1 MYDRKHRIQVAFDA
15 ATVAEATGISLDPD
29 TFEEHLQFATEYQL
43 AMYRLGS
50 KQKREDTRPHVRQSL
65 HYHSLMQL
73 RALFL
78 FAMAEHSHEVA
89 KGGRLNEME
98 RAAVWRMLEH
108 EGKVEF
114 GPERM
119 YRALDPENTQLRQ
132 YVQNDSNK

>member
-15 ATVAEATGISLDPD
+15 ETVAEATGMPLDPD

-50 KQKREDTRPHVRQSL
+50 KAKREETRPHVRHAL
-65 HYHSLMQL
+65 AYNSLMEL

-78 FAMAEHSHEVA
+78 FAQAEHQFEIA

-98 RAAVWRMLEH
+98 RAAVWRVLEH
-108 EGKVEF
+108 EEKIEF
-114 GPERM
+114 GPTRK
-119 YRALDPENTQLRQ
+119 YKAKDPQNTVLRQ
-132 YVQNDSNK
+132 HIENN

>member
-15 ATVAEATGISLDPD
+15 ETVAEATGIKLDPD
-29 TFEEHLQFATEYQL
+29 TFEDHLAYATEYQL

-50 KQKREDTRPHVRQSL
+50 KQKREETRPHVRHALGYS
-65 HYHSLMQL
+65 SLMQL

-78 FAMAEHSHEVA
+78 FSQAEHQHEIA

-108 EGKVEF
+108 EGKVVF
-114 GPERM
+114 GPARM
-119 YRALDPENTQLRQ
+119 YQATDQHNTVLREHI
-132 YVQNDSNK
+132 DGFEI

>member
-15 ATVAEATGISLDPD
+15 ETIAEATGMPLDPD
-29 TFEEHLQFATEYQL
+29 TFQEHLQFATEYQL

-50 KQKREDTRPHVRQSL
+50 KSKREQTRPHVRHDL
-65 HYHSLMQL
+65 AYNSLMQL

-78 FAMAEHSHEVA
+78 FAQAEHQQEIA

-114 GPERM
+114 GPSRM
-119 YRALDPENTQLRQ
+119 YHATDPQNTVLNQHIG
-132 YVQNDSNK
+132 K

>member
-15 ATVAEATGISLDPD
+15 ETVAEATGIKVDPD
-29 TFEEHLQFATEYQL
+29 TFQEHLAFATEYQL

-50 KQKREDTRPHVRQSL
+50 KQKREETRPHVRHAMGYS
-65 HYHSLMQL
+65 SLMQL
-73 RALFL
+73 RALVL
-78 FAMAEHSHEVA
+78 FAKAEHQHEIA

-98 RAAVWRMLEH
+98 RASVWRMLEH

-119 YRALDPENTQLRQ
+119 YRATDPANTVLREHMSNEN
-132 YVQNDSNK
+132 N

>member
-15 ATVAEATGISLDPD
+15 ETIAEATGMPLDPN
-29 TFEEHLQFATEYQL
+29 TFQEHLQFATEYQL

-50 KQKREDTRPHVRQSL
+50 KSKREQTRPHVRHDL
-65 HYHSLMQL
+65 AYNSLMQL

-78 FAMAEHSHEVA
+78 FAQAEHQHEIA

-98 RAAVWRMLEH
+98 RAAVWRTLEH

-114 GPERM
+114 GPSRM
-119 YRALDPENTQLRQ
+119 YHATDPQNTVLNQHI
-132 YVQNDSNK
+132 SK

>member
-15 ATVAEATGISLDPD
+15 ETVAETTGMPLDPD

-50 KQKREDTRPHVRQSL
+50 KQKREETRPHVRHALGHS
-65 HYHSLMQL
+65 SLMQL

-78 FAMAEHSHEVA
+78 FAMAEHQHEIA

-119 YRALDPENTQLRQ
+119 YRATDPENTTLRQ
-132 YVQNDSNK
+132 HMDNN

>member
-15 ATVAEATGISLDPD
+15 ETVAEATGMPLDPN

-50 KQKREDTRPHVRQSL
+50 KQKREQTRPHVRQGLAYS
-65 HYHSLMQL
+65 SLMQL

-78 FAMAEHSHEVA
+78 FAMAEHQFEIA

-98 RAAVWRMLEH
+98 RAAVWRVLEH

-114 GPERM
+114 GPARM
-119 YRALDPENTQLRQ
+119 YQAKDAEGTVPAQR
-132 YVQNDSNK
+132 NDSNN

>member
-15 ATVAEATGISLDPD
+15 ETVAEATGMPLDPN
-29 TFEEHLQFATEYQL
+29 TFDEHLQFATEYQL

-50 KQKREDTRPHVRQSL
+50 KQKREETRPHVRHAL
-65 HYHSLMQL
+65 AYNSLMQL

-78 FAMAEHSHEVA
+78 FAQAEHQHEIA

-98 RAAVWRMLEH
+98 RASVWRMLEH

-114 GPERM
+114 GPSRM
-119 YRALDPENTQLRQ
+119 YQATDPENTILRKHI
-132 YVQNDSNK
+132 ND

>member
-15 ATVAEATGISLDPD
+15 ETVAETTGMPLDPD

-50 KQKREDTRPHVRQSL
+50 KQKREETRPHVRHALGYS
-65 HYHSLMQL
+65 SLMQL

-78 FAMAEHSHEVA
+78 FAMAEHQHEIA

-119 YRALDPENTQLRQ
+119 YRATDPENTTLRQ
-132 YVQNDSNK
+132 HMDNN

>member
-15 ATVAEATGISLDPD
+15 ETVAEATGIKLDPD

-50 KQKREDTRPHVRQSL
+50 KAKREQTRPHVRNSL
-65 HYHSLMQL
+65 GYSSLMQL
-73 RALFL
+73 RALWM
-78 FAMAEHSHEVA
+78 FAMAEHQHEIA

-98 RAAVWRMLEH
+98 RASVWRMLEH

-119 YRALDPENTQLRQ
+119 YRALDPQNTVLREHIEND
-132 YVQNDSNK
+132 NN

>member
-1 MYDRKHRIQVAFDA
+1 MYDRQHRIQVAFDA
-15 ATVAEATGISLDPD
+15 ATVAEATGIKLDPD
-29 TFEEHLQFATEYQL
+29 TFEEHLAFATEYQL

-50 KQKREDTRPHVRQSL
+50 KQKREETRPHVRHAL
-65 HYHSLMQL
+65 AYNSLMQL

-78 FAMAEHSHEVA
+78 FSQAEHQHEIA

-114 GPERM
+114 GPARM
-119 YRALDPENTQLRQ
+119 YHATDPQNTVLNKHIENST
-132 YVQNDSNK
+132 N